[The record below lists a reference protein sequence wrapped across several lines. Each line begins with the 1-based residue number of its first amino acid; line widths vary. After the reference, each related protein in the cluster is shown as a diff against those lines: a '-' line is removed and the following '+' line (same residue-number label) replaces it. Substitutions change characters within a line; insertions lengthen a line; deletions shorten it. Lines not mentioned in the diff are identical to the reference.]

1 MAGFVPMKGRTA
13 SQKICW
19 LASYPKSGNTWTRI
33 LLSKLLRDDEQDDV
47 DNLSIDLV
55 GSIASNRIRFD
66 ALTGLPSSDMTDD
79 EIDLLRPAANRA
91 IAIDAEK
98 LLYTK
103 VHDAYHDS
111 GNGEAIFPADCS
123 FGAIYIVRNPLD
135 VAVSYAYHQGH
146 QDFAKV
152 IQQMNNP
159 AHVMAGGSKS
169 QLRQKT
175 MGWTGHYRSWH
186 NQTKIPILT
195 IRYEDMIVDTVSC
208 LARMADFIGL
218 DSPNLSEQIKSAVE
232 LSRFDKLRA
241 KEEISG
247 FSERPEKAAKF
258 FRSGRVGEGVERLD
272 ADLRQKMVEANGPL
286 MHELGY
292 I

>member
-1 MAGFVPMKGRTA
+1 MAGFMPMKGRTA

-33 LLSKLLRDDEQDDV
+33 LLSKLLRDDQKDEVDD
-47 DNLSIDLV
+47 LSIDLA
-55 GSIASNRIRFD
+55 GSIASNRVRFD
-66 ALTGLPSSDMTDD
+66 ELTGLSSSDMTDD
-79 EIDLLRPAANRA
+79 EIDLLRPDANRA
-91 IAIDAEK
+91 IASDAEK
-98 LLYTK
+98 LVYTK

-111 GNGEAIFPADCS
+111 GNGEAIFPDDCS

-152 IQQMNNP
+152 VEQMNNST
-159 AHVMAGGSKS
+159 HVMAGGAKS

-186 NQTKIPILT
+186 NQTKIPVLT
-195 IRYEDMIVDTVSC
+195 IRYEDMIIDTAAC
-208 LARMADFIGL
+208 LARMAAFIGL
-218 DSPNLSEQIKSAVE
+218 NKHNLSEQIASAVAQ
-232 LSRFDKLRA
+232 SRFDKLREQ
-241 KEEISG
+241 EEISG
-247 FSERPEKAAKF
+247 FRERPEKATKF
-258 FRSGRVGEGVERLD
+258 FRSGRVGEGTERLN
-272 ADLRQKMVEANGPL
+272 ADLLQKMVEANRQL
-286 MHELGY
+286 MQELGY